1 MCMKHKSRKNKPKQ
15 NTEKMN
21 EKILHRINE
30 LEQEKLILVELNH
43 YLEDELLPIDDF
55 VNTMHDLTLNPMVPI
70 ITYVDMLLA
79 GHFGDLTTKQKEK
92 LQVIKDN
99 AMLLK
104 DRITGIQN
112 DKNDLPNDLK
122 VSNKSQ

>member
-15 NTEKMN
+15 NTEKLN

-43 YLEDELLPIDDF
+43 YLEDERLPIDGF
-55 VNTMHDLTLNPMVPI
+55 VNTIHDMTLNPMVPI

-79 GHFGDLTTKQKEK
+79 GHFGDLTMKQKEK

-99 AMLLK
+99 TMLLK
-104 DRITGIQN
+104 DRITRIKS
-112 DKNDLPNDLK
+112 DKNNLSDVLK
-122 VSNKSQ
+122 VSNKS